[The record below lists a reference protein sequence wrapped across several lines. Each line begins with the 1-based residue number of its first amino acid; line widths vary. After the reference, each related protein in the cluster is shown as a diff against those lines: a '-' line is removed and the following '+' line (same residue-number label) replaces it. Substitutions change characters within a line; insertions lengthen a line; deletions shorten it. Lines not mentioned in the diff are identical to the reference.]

1 MGGVDSAEAA
11 IEMMIAGACA
21 YRCWNSKLSDP
32 YACPNIIDR
41 LPEVMDQYGITDLDS
56 LRREVRQEL
65 RGK

>member
-1 MGGVDSAEAA
+1 FA
-11 IEMMIAGACA
+11 
-21 YRCWNSKLSDP
+21 DP

-41 LPEVMDQYGITDLDS
+41 LPEVMDKYGIENLET